1 MYIALYRKYRP
12 TRFEDICGQEHIT
25 TSLKNQIR
33 ADKISHAYLF
43 CGTRGTGKTSTAKL
57 LARAVNCLDLQDGN
71 PCEKCESCKSINEGN
86 SIDVF
91 EIDAASNRGIDNI
104 RDLREAVKFTPIGK
118 YKLYI
123 IDEVHM
129 LTNEAFNALLK
140 TLEEPPEYVIFIL
153 ATTEP
158 HKLPAT
164 VLSRCQR
171 FDFKRISK
179 KSMLERLDFICKEED
194 IKAEAEALQLI
205 VRNTDGAMRDAIN
218 IMDQCSVYSNKN
230 ISADDVLAVL
240 GIVNDRYLFEMSDS
254 ILNEDVTKTIKLL
267 REISDEGKDIVQFT
281 QDLQGHYRNLL
292 MSKLVTK
299 AEGVIDLSEEKVKI
313 LTEQSRRYSKESI
326 IRCINILSD
335 LTLSI
340 KWSPQP
346 MLLLEIA
353 LIKMSRLEKDVSIE
367 GLMARLAKL
376 EDIIAKG
383 GKWEIAGAD
392 NFVNKNIPMNEDA
405 SETIGDADTVASSIP
420 INPDEQKI
428 IVSNDIVNQNIPV
441 CKDKD
446 IPETTTDG
454 DLIDSNIKTKIMES
468 WDDFVKDFGKRKRM
482 VIRTYLASCKPLM
495 IDNQKVILCFGE
507 KDNFSKESVEKVK
520 IKNEIEEAAKKYFN
534 IPLTIKPMFEDEIKA
549 EEIGPADPASLK
561 VTDPESGPTDF
572 ENIENSFIQDENYI
586 IEKAI
591 EVFGEDLVEIVDD

>member
-25 TSLKNQIR
+25 TSLKNQIK

-57 LARAVNCLDLQDGN
+57 LARAVNCLDLQNGN

-104 RDLREAVKFTPIGK
+104 RDLREAVKFTPISK

-171 FDFKRISK
+171 FDFKRISQ
-179 KSMLERLDFICKEED
+179 KSMLDRLNFICKEEG
-194 IKAEAEALQLI
+194 IKAEAEALQII

-230 ISADDVLAVL
+230 IKEYDVLAVL
-240 GIVNDRYLFEMSDS
+240 GIVNDRYLFDIADS
-254 ILNEDVTKTIKLL
+254 ILNEDVTKTVSIL
-267 REISDEGKDIVQFT
+267 REISDEGKDIIQFT
-281 QDLQGHYRNLL
+281 QDLQIHYRNLL
-292 MSKLVTK
+292 MAKLVTK
-299 AEGVIDLSEEKVKI
+299 AESVIDLSEEKIDLLIK
-313 LTEQSRRYSKESI
+313 QSKTYSKENI
-326 IRCINILSD
+326 IRCINMLSD
-335 LTLSI
+335 LTSGI
-340 KWSPQP
+340 KWSSQP
-346 MLLLEIA
+346 LLLLEIA
-353 LIKMSRLEKDVSIE
+353 LIKMSRLKKDTSVE
-367 GLMARLAKL
+367 GLTARIAKV

-383 GKWEIAGAD
+383 GKPQTAGAMET
-392 NFVNKNIPMNEDA
+392 VNE
-405 SETIGDADTVASSIP
+405 
-420 INPDEQKI
+420 
-428 IVSNDIVNQNIPV
+428 NIPV
-441 CKDKD
+441 NSDLPEIEEPSVIEQKTIEDDDSVGQD
-446 IPETTTDG
+446 IAASRDAPETLADCNLV
-454 DLIDSNIKTKIMES
+454 DPNIKNKIMES

-482 VIRTYLASCKPLM
+482 IIRTYLASCKPIM
-495 IDNQKVILCFGE
+495 INDQEVILCFGK
-507 KDNFSKESVEKVK
+507 KDNFSKESVEKIKVK
-520 IKNEIEEAAKKYFN
+520 DEIEETAKEYFG
-534 IPLTIKPMFEDEIKA
+534 IPVTIKPVFEDEIKT
-549 EEIGPADPASLK
+549 EENDSSK
-561 VTDPESGPTDF
+561 ETNKDKESTIS
-572 ENIENSFIQDENYI
+572 ENIEESFITDENYI
-586 IEKAI
+586 KEKAI
-591 EVFGEDLVEIVDD
+591 EVFGEDLVEIIED

>member
-1 MYIALYRKYRP
+1 LRELKFGGTKMYIALYRKYRP

-25 TSLKNQIR
+25 TSLKNQIK

-57 LARAVNCLDLQDGN
+57 LARAVNCLDLQNGN

-104 RDLREAVKFTPIGK
+104 RDLREAVKFTPISK

-171 FDFKRISK
+171 FDFKRISQ
-179 KSMLERLDFICKEED
+179 KSMLDRLNFICKEEG
-194 IKAEAEALQLI
+194 IKAEAEALQII

-230 ISADDVLAVL
+230 IKEYDVLAVL
-240 GIVNDRYLFEMSDS
+240 GIVNDRYLFDIADS
-254 ILNEDVTKTIKLL
+254 ILNEDVTKTVSIL
-267 REISDEGKDIVQFT
+267 REISDEGKDIIQFT
-281 QDLQGHYRNLL
+281 QDLQIHYRNLL
-292 MSKLVTK
+292 MAKLVTK
-299 AEGVIDLSEEKVKI
+299 AESVIDLSEEKIDLLIK
-313 LTEQSRRYSKESI
+313 QSKTYSKENI
-326 IRCINILSD
+326 IRCINMLSD
-335 LTLSI
+335 LTSGI
-340 KWSPQP
+340 KWSSQP
-346 MLLLEIA
+346 LLLLEIA
-353 LIKMSRLEKDVSIE
+353 LIKMSRLKKDTSVE
-367 GLMARLAKL
+367 GLTARIAKV

-383 GKWEIAGAD
+383 GKPQTAGAMET
-392 NFVNKNIPMNEDA
+392 VNE
-405 SETIGDADTVASSIP
+405 
-420 INPDEQKI
+420 
-428 IVSNDIVNQNIPV
+428 NIPV
-441 CKDKD
+441 NSDLPEIEEPSVIEQKTIEDDDSVGQD
-446 IPETTTDG
+446 IAASRDAPETLADCNLV
-454 DLIDSNIKTKIMES
+454 DPNIKNKIMES

-482 VIRTYLASCKPLM
+482 IIRTYLASCKPIM
-495 IDNQKVILCFGE
+495 INDQEVILCFGK
-507 KDNFSKESVEKVK
+507 KDNFSKESVEKIKVK
-520 IKNEIEEAAKKYFN
+520 DEIEETAKEYFG
-534 IPLTIKPMFEDEIKA
+534 IPVTIKPVFEDEIKT
-549 EEIGPADPASLK
+549 EEDDSSK
-561 VTDPESGPTDF
+561 ETNKDKESTIS
-572 ENIENSFIQDENYI
+572 ENIEESFITDENYI
-586 IEKAI
+586 KEKAI
-591 EVFGEDLVEIVDD
+591 EVFGEDLVEIIED